1 MDIFRDL
8 QKGDQGIVLPQT
20 KRSMRLN
27 APQWTEDIWMKI
39 FKHLSTR
46 QWATAAGTCKAS
58 WNVQPACVSMEE
70 ELPVTGIYLALTAA
84 KSANV
89 GIA

>member
-1 MDIFRDL
+1 MGIFRDL

-27 APQWTEDIWMKI
+27 APQWTEDIWMEI

-46 QWATAAGTCKAS
+46 QWATAAGT
-58 WNVQPACVSMEE
+58 
-70 ELPVTGIYLALTAA
+70 
-84 KSANV
+84 
-89 GIA
+89 